1 MSFLRDGR
9 RVPPTPLKIEVQLFS
24 RLRDLAG
31 DSRLELDLPAGATV
45 GDALARVY
53 ADHPAVREWDR
64 HLLLAVDLEYVRRE
78 QGLREGD
85 SLSIMPPVQGG

>member
-1 MSFLRDGR
+1 MK
-9 RVPPTPLKIEVQLFS
+9 VEVQFFS

-31 DSRLELDLPAGATV
+31 GSRLELDLPAGATV

-53 ADHPAVREWDR
+53 ADHPAMQPWNA
-64 HLLLAVDLEYVRRE
+64 HLLLAVGLDYVRRE
-78 QGLREGD
+78 QTLREGD

>member
-1 MSFLRDGR
+1 M
-9 RVPPTPLKIEVQLFS
+9 KIEVQLFS

-31 DSRLELDLPAGATV
+31 GARLTFDELPDGATV

-53 ADHPAVREWDR
+53 AEHPALRDWDR
-64 HLLLAVDLEYVRRE
+64 HLLLAVGLEYVRRE
-78 QGLREGD
+78 EVLRDGD

>member
-1 MSFLRDGR
+1 M
-9 RVPPTPLKIEVQLFS
+9 KIEIQLFS

-31 DSRLELDLPAGATV
+31 GSQLTLDDLPAGATV

-53 ADHPAVREWDR
+53 ASHPTLRDWDR
-64 HLLLAVDLEYVRRE
+64 HLLLAVRLEYVRRE
-78 QGLREGD
+78 QVLRDGD